1 MPPTARSPER
11 VVNGAESTCASD
23 SVIQHYDTLDADSGA
38 DAVSG
43 VRKLCV
49 IIPCYNEVG
58 RLNVGEFLECAGRRP
73 DLHFL
78 FVDDGS
84 TDGTGGILDSLSR
97 ACPEQIRHITM
108 ERNLGKAEAVRRGFL
123 ESFATGYNVIGYWD
137 ADLAT
142 PLETIPRFYELLEDM
157 EFDAVIG
164 SRVLLLGRHIRRRAV
179 RHYLGRVFATCASL
193 AIGLPVY
200 DTQCGAKIFR
210 NTERLRLVF
219 RTPFRVKWTFDVEI
233 LARFLL
239 LERSFGGPAI
249 RDKFVEYPLEQWDD
263 VPGSKLKGR
272 DFFRGAWEILKIG
285 YWLRSPRAERRFLA
299 TLQED

>member
-1 MPPTARSPER
+1 
-11 VVNGAESTCASD
+11 
-23 SVIQHYDTLDADSGA
+23 
-38 DAVSG
+38 VSG
-43 VRKLCV
+43 MRKICI
-49 IIPCYNEVG
+49 IIPCYNEAG
-58 RLNVGEFLECAGRRP
+58 RLNVGEFLEWAGRKP

-84 TDGTGGILDSLSR
+84 TDGTGGILDRLSR

-108 ERNLGKAEAVRRGFL
+108 ERNRGKAEAVRRGFL
-123 ESFATGYNVIGYWD
+123 ESFASGYNVIGYWD

-142 PLETIPRFYELLEDM
+142 PLETIPRFYELLEDRG
-157 EFDAVIG
+157 FDAVIG
-164 SRVLLLGRHIRRRAV
+164 SRVLLLGRHIRRRPV

-210 NTERLRLVF
+210 NTERLRQVF
-219 RTPFRVKWTFDVEI
+219 RTPFRVNWTFDVEI

-239 LERSFGGPAI
+239 LERVFGGPKTQD
-249 RDKFVEYPLEQWDD
+249 RFVEYPLERWDD

-272 DFFRGAWEILKIG
+272 DFLRGAWEILKIG

-299 TLQED
+299 TLQEEGGSQKMNGITR

>member
-1 MPPTARSPER
+1 
-11 VVNGAESTCASD
+11 
-23 SVIQHYDTLDADSGA
+23 
-38 DAVSG
+38 VSG
-43 VRKLCV
+43 TRKICV
-49 IIPCYNEVG
+49 IIPCYNEAGRLDVAKFLEWVG
-58 RLNVGEFLECAGRRP
+58 RRA

-84 TDGTGGILDSLSR
+84 TDGTGEILDRLSC

-108 ERNLGKAEAVRRGFL
+108 ERNRGKAEAVRRGFL
-123 ESFATGYNVIGYWD
+123 ESFASGYDVIGYWD

-142 PLETIPRFYELLEDM
+142 PLDTIPRFCELLEDGGV
-157 EFDAVIG
+157 DGVIG

-193 AIGLPVY
+193 AIGLPIY

-210 NTERLRLVF
+210 NTERLQHVF
-219 RTPFRVKWTFDVEI
+219 RTPFRVNWTFDVEI

-239 LERSFGGPAI
+239 LERIFGGPAT
-249 RDKFVEYPLEQWDD
+249 RDRFVEYPLERWED

-272 DFFRGAWEILKIG
+272 DFLRGALEILKIG

-299 TLQED
+299 TLQEEGGIQKMSGISP

>member
-1 MPPTARSPER
+1 MKRH
-11 VVNGAESTCASD
+11 N
-23 SVIQHYDTLDADSGA
+23 DTMDADTGA
-38 DAVSG
+38 DPVSG
-43 VRKLCV
+43 MRKSCI
-49 IIPCYNEVG
+49 IIPCYNEAG
-58 RLNVGEFLECAGRRP
+58 RLNVAEFLEWAGRIP

-84 TDGTGGILDSLSR
+84 TDGTGGILDRLSG
-97 ACPEQIRHITM
+97 ACPERIRHITM
-108 ERNLGKAEAVRRGFL
+108 ERNRGKAEAVRCGFL
-123 ESFATGYNVIGYWD
+123 ESFRSGYDFIGYWD

-142 PLETIPRFYELLEDM
+142 PLETIHRFCELLEDGRV
-157 EFDAVIG
+157 DGVIG

-210 NTERLRLVF
+210 NTERLRQVF
-219 RTPFRVKWTFDVEI
+219 RTPFRVNWTFDVEI

-239 LERSFGGPAI
+239 LERLFGGPAT
-249 RDKFVEYPLEQWDD
+249 RDRIVEYPLERWDD

-272 DFFRGAWEILKIG
+272 DFLLGAWEILMIAYMFRG
-285 YWLRSPRAERRFLA
+285 PWAERRFLA
-299 TLQED
+299 TLAEEGGVVRK